1 MSEQS
6 DYLERL
12 TGHRFI
18 DPELAELALTHRSA
32 GGVHNE
38 RLEFLGDAVLGMIIA
53 AALYR
58 ARPSLP
64 EGDLSR
70 LRASLVNR
78 DSLAELAADTE
89 LGQQLRLGSGEL
101 KSGGFRRKSI
111 LADGLEAVIGALY
124 LDAGFDT
131 ARHWVLRLFAQRLAD
146 LPDPQELK
154 DPKTRLQEYLQA
166 RGHNLPEYAVADVQ
180 GQAHAQEFT
189 AVCRHAELEFE
200 TQGRGRSRREAEQR
214 AARKMF
220 EALSDRNS

>member
-6 DYLERL
+6 DFLERL
-12 TGHRFI
+12 TGHRFN
-18 DPELAELALTHRSA
+18 DPALAELALTHRSA
-32 GGVHNE
+32 GGRHNE
-38 RLEFLGDAVLGMIIA
+38 RLEFLGDAVLGMVIA
-53 AALYR
+53 EALYQ
-58 ARPSLP
+58 ARPALP

-78 DSLAELAADTE
+78 ESLARLAADTE
-89 LGQQLRLGSGEL
+89 LGQQLRMGSGEL

-124 LDAGFDT
+124 LDAGFEP
-131 ARHWVLRLFAQRLAD
+131 ARHWVHQLFADHLAD
-146 LPDPQELK
+146 LPDPEELK

-166 RGHNLPEYAVADVQ
+166 RGQDLPEYAIAEVH

-189 AVCRHAELEFE
+189 AVCRHAGLARE
-200 TQGRGRSRREAEQR
+200 TLGRGRSRREAEQK

-220 EALSDRNS
+220 EVLRDE